1 MALVKSIAELE
12 AIFWAELMDILG
24 HDTSVTPP
32 PVRRSWP
39 TDGAPD
45 WRITDNVVFMQLS
58 EAGDAYMQDVDSVLE
73 EAGRDLV
80 LRRASTRTLQLKLI
94 AYGPACYES
103 LLDVRMAL
111 VGGRPKL
118 RKQKIYPVGG
128 ADSVQYVPELFQGR
142 WWKRADLSMTFNCL
156 MVFST
161 SVNAIEQVDVT
172 IKANEPGSQM
182 LEPGDIIIKKG

>member
-1 MALVKSIAELE
+1 MALVKNMAELE
-12 AIFWAELMDILG
+12 ALFWAELMDILG
-24 HDTSVTPP
+24 YDTSVTPP

-45 WRITDNVVFMQLS
+45 WRITDNCVFMQFS
-58 EAGDAYMQDVDSVLE
+58 EAGDGYMQDIDSVLE
-73 EAGRDLV
+73 EAGRDFV
-80 LRRASTRTLQLKLI
+80 LHRASTRTLQLKLI
-94 AYGPACYES
+94 AYGPSCYES
-103 LLDVRMAL
+103 LLAVRMAL
-111 VGGRPKL
+111 AGGRSGL

-172 IKANEPGSQM
+172 IKANEPGSKVIEQ
-182 LEPGDIIIKKG
+182 GGIIIKKG

>member
-1 MALVKSIAELE
+1 MALVKSMAELE
-12 AIFWAELMDILG
+12 ALFWAELMDVLG
-24 HDTSVTPP
+24 YDTSATPP

-45 WRITDNVVFMQLS
+45 WRITDNVVFMQFS
-58 EAGDAYMQDVDSVLE
+58 EVGDGYMQAIDSVLE
-73 EAGRDLV
+73 EEGRDFV

-94 AYGPACYES
+94 AYGPSCYES
-103 LLDVRMAL
+103 LLAVRMAL
-111 VGGRPKL
+111 AGGRPKL
-118 RKQKIYPVGG
+118 RKQKIYPVSG

-172 IKANEPGSQM
+172 IKANEPGSHV

>member
-1 MALVKSIAELE
+1 MALVKSMAELE
-12 AIFWAELMDILG
+12 TLFWTELMDILG
-24 HDTSVTPP
+24 YDTSVTPP

-45 WRITDNVVFMQLS
+45 WRITDNCVFMQLS
-58 EAGDAYMQDVDSVLE
+58 EAGDGYMQDIDSVLE

-80 LRRASTRTLQLKLI
+80 LHRASTRTLQLKLI
-94 AYGPACYES
+94 AYGPSCYES
-103 LLDVRMAL
+103 LLAVRMAL
-111 VGGRPKL
+111 AGGRPSL

-161 SVNAIEQVDVT
+161 SVNAIEQVEVT
-172 IKANEPGSQM
+172 IKANEPGSKVIEQ
-182 LEPGDIIIKKG
+182 GGIIIKKG